1 MSGSSPGPRF
11 EKQSKTSQK
20 KQARELKELGMRL
33 VAVHPKKLAGLG
45 LPADLL
51 QALLDA
57 GKISSHEGRRRQMQ
71 YIGKLMRQ
79 VDAEPIR
86 ERLEGIDTQQQAA
99 DRDFKTVEAWRD
111 ALLLDDDPGLPER
124 IEERLP
130 EADAGHIRSLT
141 ERALRERENNLPPH
155 ASRALFRYL
164 RALLESPHQEIR
176 PEEIDPPG

>member
-1 MSGSSPGPRF
+1 MSGSSPGTGF

-33 VAVHPKKLAGLG
+33 AAVHPKKLAGLR

-57 GKISSHEGRRRQMQ
+57 GKITSHEGRRRQMQ

-79 VDAEPIR
+79 VDPAPIKD
-86 ERLEGIDTQQQAA
+86 RLAGIDAQQQAA

-124 IEERLP
+124 IQERLP
-130 EADAGHIRSLT
+130 EVDTAHIRSLT
-141 ERALRERENNLPPH
+141 QRALRERENNLPPH

-164 RALLESPHQEIR
+164 MALLESSHREIR
-176 PEEIDPPG
+176 PEEK